1 MAKFSLRPLV
11 QILFLCATFAS
22 TPAHSA
28 SAPAQLRGKTINLAW
43 SDNRVEK
50 VIASGRERSIAQ
62 SSTVKVYI
70 STEGHFFTQF
80 GRVATAGSHA
90 HANVSDLK
98 EVSGSGSTLNW
109 HVEGL
114 NVTADQKFWRGAR
127 RLIVTFDSGFSSCSL
142 RVLHG
147 KEAGLASIQYMTFNS
162 REPVE
167 LTSINVTS
175 TNCSVATGNSFA
187 Q

>member
-1 MAKFSLRPLV
+1 MVKFSLV
-11 QILFLCATFAS
+11 KIFFLCATFAS
-22 TPAHSA
+22 TTAYSA
-28 SAPAQLRGKTINLAW
+28 SAPAQLRGKTIDLNW

-50 VIASGRERSIAQ
+50 VIASGRERSVTQ
-62 SSTVKVYI
+62 SSMVKVYI
-70 STEGHFFTQF
+70 GTEGRFFTQF
-80 GRVATAGSHA
+80 GRF
-90 HANVSDLK
+90 ANNGGRHTNSLDLK
-98 EVSGSGSTLNW
+98 EVSGGNSTLNW

-114 NVTADQKFWRGAR
+114 NLTADQKLMRGAR

-147 KEAGLASIQYMTFNS
+147 KEAGLAPIQYTTLNNK
-162 REPVE
+162 EPVE

-175 TNCSVATGNSFA
+175 ANCSVATGNSFA